1 MFKSMTGFAQR
12 DFERD
17 GLSGG
22 IQIKSYNNRY
32 LEVSVSLPPQASS
45 FEPRIIAMIGER
57 LNRGKVEF
65 SLRLKKVECPV
76 SIRPDL
82 TVASSVYQA
91 MTQIAASCGIDEK
104 PSLRLIASFEGVL
117 AYEKNLDSESLWAP
131 IAEEVRLAIDEM
143 ETSRMREGRATE
155 ANILAELARFEAG
168 LALVRENAADM
179 DRTIRSQLQARF
191 EELLPKGY
199 DEQRFLQEVAVQ
211 LVRLTIA
218 EEVAR
223 LDAHI
228 GAFRTM
234 SGGES
239 PAKKLDFLCQ
249 EMNREVNTIGSKNIL
264 VPVAHAVVEMK
275 DALENIREQLRN
287 IE

>member
-17 GLSGG
+17 GLSGS

-32 LEVSVSLPPQASS
+32 LDVSVSLPPQASS

-65 SLRLKKVECPV
+65 SLRLKKVESPV
-76 SIRPDL
+76 TIRPDL
-82 TVASSVYQA
+82 AVADSVYKA
-91 MTQIAASCGIDEK
+91 MSQIAASCGIVEN
-104 PSLRLIASFEGVL
+104 PSLQLIASFEGVL
-117 AYEKNLDSESLWAP
+117 VYEKDVDSESLWPP
-131 IAEEVRLAIDEM
+131 IAEGIQLALDEM
-143 ETSRMREGRATE
+143 EASRMREGKATE
-155 ANILAELARFEAG
+155 ANILAELARFEAS
-168 LALVRENAADM
+168 LALVKENAADM
-179 DRTIRSQLQARF
+179 DKTIRNQLQMRF

-199 DEQRFLQEVAVQ
+199 DEQRLLQETAVQ

-218 EEVAR
+218 EEIAR
-223 LDAHI
+223 LDAHV
-228 GAFRTM
+228 GAFRMM
-234 SGGES
+234 SGEES

-249 EMNREVNTIGSKNIL
+249 EMNREVNTIGSKNTLIL
-264 VPVAHAVVEMK
+264 VAHAVVEMK

-287 IE
+287 VE

>member
-32 LEVSVSLPPQASS
+32 LDISVSLPPQASS
-45 FEPRIIAMIGER
+45 FEPRILAMIGER
-57 LNRGKVEF
+57 ISRGKVEF
-65 SLRLKKVECPV
+65 SLRLKKIECPLTV
-76 SIRPDL
+76 RSDL
-82 TVASSVYQA
+82 AVASSLYQA
-91 MTQIAASCGIDEK
+91 MSQIAATCGIDEK

-117 AYEKNLDSESLWAP
+117 TYEKDMDSESLWLP
-131 IAEEVRLAIDEM
+131 LAEEVRLAIDEM
-143 ETSRMREGRATE
+143 EASRIREGGATE
-155 ANILAELARFEAG
+155 SNILAELARFEAG
-168 LALVRENAADM
+168 LALVSENAAEM
-179 DRTIRSQLQARF
+179 DRTIRSQLQERF

-199 DEQRFLQEVAVQ
+199 DEQRLLQEVAVQ

-218 EEVAR
+218 EEIAR

-228 GAFRTM
+228 VAFRTM
-234 SGGES
+234 SGEES

-249 EMNREVNTIGSKNIL
+249 EMNREVNTIGSKNTL
-264 VPVAHAVVEMK
+264 VSVAHAVVEMK

-287 IE
+287 VE

>member
-12 DFERD
+12 DFEKD

-32 LEVSVSLPPQASS
+32 LDVSVSLPPQASS

-57 LNRGKVEF
+57 LTRGKVEF
-65 SLRLKKVECPV
+65 SLRLKRVECPV

-82 TVASSVYQA
+82 AVAKSVYEA
-91 MTQIAASCGIDEK
+91 MSRIAAGCDIDEK
-104 PSLRLIASFEGVL
+104 PSLGLIASFEGVL
-117 AYEKNLDSESLWAP
+117 VYEKDLDSESLWSP
-131 IAEEVRLAIDEM
+131 IAEEIRLALDEM

-155 ANILAELARFEAG
+155 ANILEELARFEAS
-168 LALVRENAADM
+168 LALVKENAADM
-179 DRTIRSQLQARF
+179 DKTIRSQLQTRF

-199 DEQRFLQEVAVQ
+199 DEQRLLQEVAVQ

-218 EEVAR
+218 EEVSR

-234 SGGES
+234 SGEES

-249 EMNREVNTIGSKNIL
+249 EMNREVNTIGSKNTLI
-264 VPVAHAVVEMK
+264 PVAHAVVAMK

-287 IE
+287 VE